1 MIKQFLSGPKTL
13 LSYKDLIWQIAIKEL
28 AVKYRYPFLGIF
40 WAFLMPL
47 SLIITLIIVFSRI
60 IKVSIPEYP
69 FPVYLISGILP
80 WNYVAAS
87 LSSVSTRISDDRSLV
102 KSVYFPREIIP
113 IASVLSNLITFL
125 ISLCVMFVIF
135 VFFNLRYNT
144 LLFFLPF
151 VIFVE
156 TLLITGISLIVSS
169 LQVKYRDIRYIVEV
183 LLLIIFY
190 LTPIFYPVDLVR
202 GISNNFFKLYLA
214 NPFVG
219 IIILYRVVFLNGY
232 IATLNMSN
240 TEFFISAL
248 LYPVIFSILIF
259 VAGFL
264 IFKKLEPAFTD
275 YL

>member
-1 MIKQFLSGPKTL
+1 MVKKLFIEFKL
-13 LSYKDLIWQIAIKEL
+13 LLKYRDLIWQIAIKEL

-87 LSSVSTRISDDRSLV
+87 LSSVSTRISDDRALV

-125 ISLCVMFVIF
+125 VSLCVMFSIF
-135 VFFNLRYNT
+135 MFFNLKYNV
-144 LLFFLPF
+144 LLLFLPF
-151 VIFVE
+151 VIIIE

-169 LQVKYRDIRYIVEV
+169 LQVKYRDIRYIIEV

-202 GISNNFFKLYLA
+202 GISKSSLQKLVSLSLFISLYRCRRILTFS
-214 NPFVG
+214 FV
-219 IIILYRVVFLNGY
+219 IPSVSMNHLRQNRIILGFVLLKLMVDLV
-232 IATLNMSN
+232 
-240 TEFFISAL
+240 AL
-248 LYPVIFSILIF
+248 RPS
-259 VAGFL
+259 
-264 IFKKLEPAFTD
+264 PQ
-275 YL
+275 

>member
-1 MIKQFLSGPKTL
+1 
-13 LSYKDLIWQIAIKEL
+13 
-28 AVKYRYPFLGIF
+28 
-40 WAFLMPL
+40 MPL

-60 IKVSIPEYP
+60 IKVSIPQYP

-87 LSSVSTRISDDRSLV
+87 LSSVSTRISDDRALV

-125 ISLCVMFVIF
+125 VSLCVMFSIF
-135 VFFNLRYNT
+135 MFFNLKYNV
-144 LLFFLPF
+144 LLLFLPF
-151 VIFVE
+151 VIIIE

-169 LQVKYRDIRYIVEV
+169 LQVKYRDIRYIIEV

-202 GISNNFFKLYLA
+202 GISNSFFKLYLV

-232 IATLNMSN
+232 IATLSMSN
-240 TEFFISAL
+240 TEFFISVL
-248 LYPVIFSILIF
+248 FYPVIFSILIF